1 MPDPIDTAWKLHSAQ
16 MEWTGKVDA
25 KAGFIL
31 TLDAAAITTSIA
43 LSSEGM
49 VFHGVST
56 GQFQLLYDLSI
67 LLFVTAAVLAA
78 WAVAPALRLGNLK
91 EEAKSNFIYFG
102 HARFWDPDDLATAL
116 EEHDPLSSVTRQV
129 VRMSTIAWRKHCRVA
144 WSTWLTVAG
153 VIVIALTGF
162 VLS

>member
-56 GQFQLLYDLSI
+56 GPFQLLYDLSI

-102 HARFWDPDDLATAL
+102 HARFWDPDNLATSMIHSQA
-116 EEHDPLSSVTRQV
+116 
-129 VRMSTIAWRKHCRVA
+129 
-144 WSTWLTVAG
+144 
-153 VIVIALTGF
+153 
-162 VLS
+162 